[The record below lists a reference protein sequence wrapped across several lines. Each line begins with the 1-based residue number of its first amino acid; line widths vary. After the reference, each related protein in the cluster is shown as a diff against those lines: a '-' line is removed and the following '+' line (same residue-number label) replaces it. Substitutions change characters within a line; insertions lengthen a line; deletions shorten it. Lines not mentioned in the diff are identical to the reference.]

1 MLATEPQDPAAAP
14 PQSGARSPGFWTGPG
29 RPGAWLLVAFATA
42 GFGVAVYLTAV
53 HYAHVP
59 LACSD
64 TGLVNCAR
72 VVTSQFSVVPG
83 TNLPITVP
91 GMGFFLVSFG
101 LAWGQL
107 RRPYRF
113 SLRQAHFAW
122 TCLGLLTVFYLVFV
136 ELVELH
142 NICLW
147 CTSVHALIVLTL
159 ITTAWRLQP
168 LEETVGRL

>member
-1 MLATEPQDPAAAP
+1 VLATDPQDGSVAQPLSSA
-14 PQSGARSPGFWTGPG
+14 GADGFWVGPG
-29 RPGAWLLVAFATA
+29 KLGAWLLAAFATA
-42 GFGVAVYLTAV
+42 GFGVAVYLTTV

-64 TGLVNCAR
+64 TGLVNCAK
-72 VVTSQFSVVPG
+72 VVSSPFSVVPG

-101 LAWGQL
+101 LAWAQL
-107 RRPYRF
+107 RRPYRY

-122 TCLGLLTVFYLVFV
+122 ACLGLLTVFYLVFV

-168 LEETVGRL
+168 PADDTP

>member
-1 MLATEPQDPAAAP
+1 M
-14 PQSGARSPGFWTGPG
+14 
-29 RPGAWLLVAFATA
+29 AFATL

-64 TGLVNCAR
+64 TGLVNCAK
-72 VVTSQFSVVPG
+72 VVTSPFSVVPG

-101 LAWGQL
+101 LALAQL
-107 RRPYRF
+107 RRPFQYG
-113 SLRQAHFAW
+113 LRQAHFGWA
-122 TCLGLLTVFYLVFV
+122 CLGLLTVFYLVFV

-147 CTSVHALIVLTL
+147 CTSVHILILLTL

-168 LEETVGRL
+168 LDEAAARS

>member
-1 MLATEPQDPAAAP
+1 MEQ
-14 PQSGARSPGFWTGPG
+14 ARVDGFWSGPG
-29 RPGAWLLVAFATA
+29 RPGAWLLLTFAIA
-42 GFGVAVYLTAV
+42 GFGVAAYLTTV
-53 HYAHVP
+53 HYANVP

-91 GMGFFLVSFG
+91 GMGFFLVSFT
-101 LAWGQL
+101 LALAQL
-107 RRPYRF
+107 RSPYQYE
-113 SLRQAHFAW
+113 LRQAHFGWA
-122 TCLGLLTVFYLVFV
+122 CLGLLAVFYLVFV

-147 CTSVHALIVLTL
+147 CTGVHALIVLTL
-159 ITTAWRLQP
+159 ITTGWRLQ
-168 LEETVGRL
+168 LADDDSIHS

>member
-1 MLATEPQDPAAAP
+1 MVTPAAG
-14 PQSGARSPGFWTGPG
+14 SGGASTLHPEESGSSFWSGPG
-29 RPGAWLLVAFATA
+29 RPGALLLMAFSVC
-42 GFGVAVYLTAV
+42 GFGVAAYLTTV
-53 HYAHVP
+53 HYANVP
-59 LACSD
+59 LLCSAS
-64 TGLVNCAR
+64 GLINCSR

-83 TNLPITVP
+83 TTVPITVP

-101 LAWGQL
+101 LALAQFL
-107 RRPYRF
+107 RPFRYAI
-113 SLRQAHFAW
+113 RQAHFGWA
-122 TCLGLLTVFYLVFV
+122 CLGLLTVFYLVFV

-168 LEETVGRL
+168 LEET